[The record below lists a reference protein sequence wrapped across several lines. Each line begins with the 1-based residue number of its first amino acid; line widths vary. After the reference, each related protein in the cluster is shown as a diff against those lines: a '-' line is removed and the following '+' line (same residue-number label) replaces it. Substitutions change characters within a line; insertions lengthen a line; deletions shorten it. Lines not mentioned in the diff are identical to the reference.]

1 MGEKTK
7 EQRKI
12 TLTNTKQ
19 EMVAAYNELLKQLQ
33 EKSASELKPEAAIEQ
48 KKTKEIID
56 EADGLSVEGVVK
68 NIGQVRLD
76 ISGMLGKI
84 AQELEEEV
92 GRYRKVKDAVEIK
105 TKELEEIYGI
115 HKAAQSLAALIE
127 TQDNRRFNFEK
138 EMDERK
144 NAFEHEMKALMLER
158 EEDKKRYDARL
169 KEQQA
174 EDNRLRQR
182 EKEDYEYTSKREKQ
196 AAWDKFIDEQA
207 KKEKETQIKREAAEK
222 QLAERENRIKES
234 EEDLNSLRK
243 KMESFS
249 KELESAV
256 QKTAKE
262 TTEKC
267 LAESRNREEFLKKS
281 FEGERNVLQ
290 TRVDSFEIL
299 VKEQKEQ
306 MLKLSQQLEKAYQK
320 VEDIAEKAVGGTSE
334 LRAAISSPQWAGEQS
349 KNK

>member
-33 EKSASELKPEAAIEQ
+33 EKSASELKPEVAIEQ
-48 KKTKEIID
+48 KKTKEIVE
-56 EADGLSVEGVVK
+56 EADALSVEGVVK
-68 NIGQVRLD
+68 SIGQLRLEM
-76 ISGMLGKI
+76 SGMLGKI
-84 AQELEEEV
+84 AEEMEEEV

-105 TKELEEIYGI
+105 TKELEEIFGI

-127 TQDNRRFNFEK
+127 TQAKMRFDFEK
-138 EMDERK
+138 EMDEKK
-144 NAFEHEMKALMLER
+144 NAFEHEMEALTLER

-182 EKEDYEYTSKREKQ
+182 EKEDYEYTFKREKQ
-196 AAWDKFIDEQA
+196 TALDKFIDEQA
-207 KKEKETQIKREAAEK
+207 KKEKEFQIKREVTEK
-222 QLAERENRIKES
+222 QMLERENRIKES
-234 EEDLNSLRK
+234 EEELISFRK
-243 KMESFS
+243 KVEGFS
-249 KELESAV
+249 KELELLA

-262 TTEKC
+262 TVEKC
-267 LAESRNREEFLKKS
+267 QVESRNREEFLKKS
-281 FEGERNVLQ
+281 FEGERNVLE
-290 TRVDSFEIL
+290 TRVDSFGTL

-306 MLKLSQQLEKAYQK
+306 ILKLSQQLEKAYQK

-334 LRAAISSPQWAGEQS
+334 LRASMSSPQWAGDQA
-349 KNK
+349 KK

>member
-1 MGEKTK
+1 MGEKIK
-7 EQRKI
+7 EQRKV

-33 EKSASELKPEAAIEQ
+33 EKNALELRPEAVIEQ
-48 KKTKEIID
+48 KKTKEIVE

-68 NIGQVRLD
+68 SIGQLRLD

-84 AQELEEEV
+84 AEEMEGEV

-127 TQDNRRFNFEK
+127 TQDKKRLDFEQ
-138 EMDERK
+138 EMEERK
-144 NAFEHEMKALMLER
+144 NAFEHEMKVLALER

-174 EDNRLRQR
+174 EDNRVRQR
-182 EKEDYEYTSKREKQ
+182 EKEDYEYTSKRDKQ
-196 AAWDKFIDEQA
+196 TALDKFIDEQA
-207 KKEKETQIKREAAEK
+207 KKEKEFQIKREATEK
-222 QLAERENRIKES
+222 QMAERDNYIKES
-234 EEDLNSLRK
+234 EAELSSLRK

-249 KELESAV
+249 KELELAA
-256 QKTAKE
+256 QKTIKE

-267 LAESRNREEFLKKS
+267 QAESRNREEFLKKS

-290 TRVDSFEIL
+290 TRVDSFETQ

-306 MLKLSQQLEKAYQK
+306 LLKLSAQLEKAYQK

-334 LRAAISSPQWAGEQS
+334 LKAAMNSSQWAGEQA
-349 KNK
+349 KK

>member
-1 MGEKTK
+1 MGEKIK

-12 TLTNTKQ
+12 TFTNTKQ

-33 EKSASELKPEAAIEQ
+33 EKSASELKPEVAIEQ
-48 KKTKEIID
+48 KKTKEIIE
-56 EADGLSVEGVVK
+56 EADSLSVEGVVK

-92 GRYRKVKDAVEIK
+92 GRYRKVKDAVAIK

-127 TQDNRRFNFEK
+127 AQDKQRFDFEK
-138 EMDERK
+138 EMEERK

-182 EKEDYEYTSKREKQ
+182 EKEDYEYTFKREKQ
-196 AAWDKFIDEQA
+196 AAWDKFIDEQS
-207 KKEKETQIKREAAEK
+207 KKEKETQIKREATEK

-249 KELESAV
+249 KELELAV
-256 QKTAKE
+256 QKTTKE

-267 LAESRNREEFLKKS
+267 QAESRNREEFLKKS

-334 LRAAISSPQWAGEQS
+334 LRAAINSPQWAGDQG
-349 KNK
+349 KK

>member
-1 MGEKTK
+1 MAEKTK

-33 EKSASELKPEAAIEQ
+33 EKSASELKPELVIEQ
-48 KKTKEIID
+48 KKTKEIIE

-68 NIGQVRLD
+68 NIGQVRID

-115 HKAAQSLAALIE
+115 HKAAQSLAVLIE
-127 TQDNRRFNFEK
+127 AQDTKRLDFEK
-138 EMDERK
+138 EMDEKK
-144 NAFEHEMKALMLER
+144 NAFEHEIRALTAER

-182 EKEDYEYTSKREKQ
+182 EKEDYEYISKREKQ
-196 AAWDKFIDEQA
+196 AALDKFIDEQA
-207 KKEKETQIKREAAEK
+207 KKEKEFQIKREVTEK
-222 QLAERENRIKES
+222 QLAERENRIKAS
-234 EEDLNSLRK
+234 EEELSLLRK
-243 KMESFS
+243 KTESFS
-249 KELESAV
+249 KELELAV
-256 QKTAKE
+256 QKTVKE
-262 TTEKC
+262 TIEKC
-267 LAESRNREEFLKKS
+267 QAESRNREEFLKKS

-290 TRVDSFEIL
+290 TRVDSFETL

-306 MLKLSQQLEKAYQK
+306 LVKLAQQLEKAYQK

-334 LRAAISSPQWAGEQS
+334 LRASMNSPQCPAEQA
-349 KNK
+349 KK

>member
-48 KKTKEIID
+48 KKTKEIVE
-56 EADGLSVEGVVK
+56 EADALSVEGVVK
-68 NIGQVRLD
+68 SIGQLRLEM
-76 ISGMLGKI
+76 SGMLGKI
-84 AQELEEEV
+84 AEEMEEEV

-105 TKELEEIYGI
+105 TKELEEIFGI
-115 HKAAQSLAALIE
+115 HKAAQSLAVLIE
-127 TQDNRRFNFEK
+127 TQAKMRFDFEK
-138 EMDERK
+138 EGDEKK
-144 NAFEHEMKALMLER
+144 NAFEHEMKALTLER

-182 EKEDYEYTSKREKQ
+182 EKEDYEYTFKREKQ
-196 AAWDKFIDEQA
+196 TALDKFIDEQT
-207 KKEKETQIKREAAEK
+207 KKDKEFQIKREVTEK
-222 QLAERENRIKES
+222 QMAERENRIKES
-234 EEDLNSLRK
+234 EEELISFRK
-243 KMESFS
+243 KVEGFS
-249 KELESAV
+249 KELELSV

-262 TTEKC
+262 TVEKC
-267 LAESRNREEFLKKS
+267 QGESRNREEFLKKS

-290 TRVDSFEIL
+290 TRVDSFETL

-306 MLKLSQQLEKAYQK
+306 ILKLSQQLEKAYQK

-334 LRAAISSPQWAGEQS
+334 LRASMSSSQWAGDQA
-349 KNK
+349 KK

>member
-48 KKTKEIID
+48 KKTKEIVE
-56 EADGLSVEGVVK
+56 EADALSVEGVVK
-68 NIGQVRLD
+68 SIGQLRLEM
-76 ISGMLGKI
+76 SGMLGKI
-84 AQELEEEV
+84 AEEMEEEV

-105 TKELEEIYGI
+105 TKELEEIFGI

-127 TQDNRRFNFEK
+127 TQAKMRFDFEK
-138 EMDERK
+138 EMD
-144 NAFEHEMKALMLER
+144 ALTLER

-182 EKEDYEYTSKREKQ
+182 EKEDYEYTFKREKQ
-196 AAWDKFIDEQA
+196 TALDKFIDEQA
-207 KKEKETQIKREAAEK
+207 KKEKEFQIKREVTEK
-222 QLAERENRIKES
+222 QMVERENRIKES
-234 EEDLNSLRK
+234 EEELISSRK
-243 KMESFS
+243 KVEGFS
-249 KELESAV
+249 KELELSA

-262 TTEKC
+262 TVEKC
-267 LAESRNREEFLKKS
+267 QVESRNREEFLKKS

-290 TRVDSFEIL
+290 TRVDSFETL

-306 MLKLSQQLEKAYQK
+306 ILKLSQQLEKAYQK

-334 LRAAISSPQWAGEQS
+334 LRASMSSPQWAGDQA
-349 KNK
+349 KK

>member
-33 EKSASELKPEAAIEQ
+33 ERNASELKPEVAIEQ
-48 KKTKEIID
+48 KKTKEIIE

-105 TKELEEIYGI
+105 TKELEEIFGI

-127 TQDNRRFNFEK
+127 TQDKKRLDFEK
-138 EMDERK
+138 EMGDRE
-144 NAFEHEMKALMLER
+144 NAFEHEMKVLMLER
-158 EEDKKRYDARL
+158 EEDKKRYDARI

-207 KKEKETQIKREAAEK
+207 KKEKEFQIKREVTEK
-222 QLAERENRIKES
+222 QMAERDSRIKES
-234 EEDLNSLRK
+234 EEELSSLRK

-249 KELESAV
+249 KELELAE
-256 QKTAKE
+256 QKTTKE
-262 TTEKC
+262 TMEKC
-267 LAESRNREEFLKKS
+267 QAESRNREEFLKKS

-290 TRVDSFEIL
+290 TRVDSFETM

-306 MLKLSQQLEKAYQK
+306 ILKLSQQLEKAYQK

-334 LRAAISSPQWAGEQS
+334 LRASMSSPQWTGDQA
-349 KNK
+349 KK

>member
-1 MGEKTK
+1 MAEKIK
-7 EQRKI
+7 EQRKVS
-12 TLTNTKQ
+12 LTNTKQ

-33 EKSASELKPEAAIEQ
+33 EKNALELRPEAVIEQ
-48 KKTKEIID
+48 RKTKEIVE
-56 EADGLSVEGVVK
+56 EANGLSVEGVIK
-68 NIGQVRLD
+68 SIGQLRLD

-84 AQELEEEV
+84 AEEMEGEV

-127 TQDNRRFNFEK
+127 TQDKRRLDYEQEMEEK
-138 EMDERK
+138 K
-144 NAFEHEMKALMLER
+144 NAFEHGMDALALER
-158 EEDKKRYDARL
+158 EEDRKRYDARL

-174 EDNRLRQR
+174 EDNRTRQR
-182 EKEDYEYTSKREKQ
+182 EKEDYEYVFKRDKQ
-196 AAWDKFIDEQA
+196 AALDKFTDEQV
-207 KKEKETQIKREAAEK
+207 KKEKEFQIKREAIEK
-222 QLAERENRIKES
+222 QMVERDNYMKES
-234 EEDLNSLRK
+234 EGELSSLRK

-249 KELESAV
+249 KELELAA
-256 QKTAKE
+256 QKTIKE

-267 LAESRNREEFLKKS
+267 QAESRNREEFLKKS

-290 TRVDSFEIL
+290 TRVDSFETL

-306 MLKLSQQLEKAYQK
+306 LLKLSAQLEKAYQK

-334 LRAAISSPQWAGEQS
+334 LRAAMNSSQWAGEQA
-349 KNK
+349 KK